1 MRLPLNLLIVLAAVA
16 VSVAIWF
23 ASGGRA
29 FVFLL
34 PLLFGLP
41 LLLRRRGR

>member
-1 MRLPLNLLIVLAAVA
+1 MRLPVNLLIVLAALGL
-16 VSVAIWF
+16 SVLIWWI
-23 ASGGRA
+23 SGGRA

-41 LLLRRRGR
+41 LLRRPR